1 MDFWGTVRVLRRRWY
16 IALPAVLLTGVLAL
30 YVYISVPTRYESNGV
45 LVLTSPAAGGR
56 YSEKTKPED
65 VVKVNPL
72 LQFDGSLTTT
82 AQILTQI
89 LGDPKTAAE
98 LAGEKSTAAY
108 TANTGPVG
116 GPLLFI
122 TTEADSPEEAQ
133 GLVAKVLERTINE
146 LASQQKALN
155 APEQTFITAQ
165 TLVQPT
171 TAEAKIGGKVRYV
184 GAATVVLL
192 LLTIASTFAADSVLL
207 KIKRRKEAAAAAGS
221 GSGSGSGKDGAPL
234 PPAPPARQHPQPLPP
249 TGAVPPGSVPPVPV
263 PPNGSAPNGTAPNGQ
278 GPAHR
283 PPGQPVP
290 NAHQKTVIIPAPKP
304 PDPAWPTKDD

>member
-30 YVYISVPTRYESNGV
+30 SVYITVPTRYESSGV

-65 VVKVNPL
+65 VVRVNPL

-89 LGDPKTAAE
+89 LGDPKTAEE
-98 LAGEKSTAAY
+98 LAGEGSTAVY

-122 TTEADSPEEAQ
+122 TTEADSAETAE
-133 GLVAKVLERTINE
+133 GLVGKVLEKTVAE
-146 LASQQKALN
+146 LAAQQKALS

-165 TLVQPT
+165 VLVKPT
-171 TAEAKIGGKVRYV
+171 TASAKIGGKVRYV

-192 LLTIASTFAADSVLL
+192 LLTLASTFAADSILL
-207 KIKRRKEAAAAAGS
+207 KAKRRKD
-221 GSGSGSGKDGAPL
+221 GKDKDAKD
-234 PPAPPARQHPQPLPP
+234 PAPSEKDTTPAPGPPVRPNPPVNGNGGVPQRP
-249 TGAVPPGSVPPVPV
+249 TPPG
-263 PPNGSAPNGTAPNGQ
+263 
-278 GPAHR
+278 
-283 PPGQPVP
+283 VP
-290 NAHQKTVIIPAPKP
+290 NAHQKTVIIAAPKP
-304 PDPAWPTKDD
+304 PNPAWPTKDD

>member
-30 YVYISVPTRYESNGV
+30 FVFVSVPTRYESSGV

-56 YSEKTKPED
+56 YTANTKPED
-65 VVKVNPL
+65 VVRVNPL

-89 LGDPKTAAE
+89 LGDPKTAEE
-98 LAGEKSTAAY
+98 LAGKGSTSVY

-122 TTEADSPEEAQ
+122 TTESDSAESAE
-133 GLVAKVLERTINE
+133 GLVGKVLEKTVAE
-146 LASQQKALN
+146 LAAQQKALA

-165 TLVQPT
+165 VLVKPT
-171 TAEAKIGGKVRYV
+171 TASAKIGGKVRYV

-192 LLTIASTFAADSVLL
+192 LLTLASTFAADSILL
-207 KIKRRKEAAAAAGS
+207 RAKRRKDKDAKDGIA
-221 GSGSGSGKDGAPL
+221 GKDPE
-234 PPAPPARQHPQPLPP
+234 PSEKDTTPAP
-249 TGAVPPGSVPPVPV
+249 VPPVRPNPPANGNGNGVAPQRPV
-263 PPNGSAPNGTAPNGQ
+263 PQ
-278 GPAHR
+278 G
-283 PPGQPVP
+283 VP
-290 NAHQKTVIIPAPKP
+290 NAHQKTVIIAAPK

>member
-1 MDFWGTVRVLRRRWY
+1 
-16 IALPAVLLTGVLAL
+16 VLLTGVLAL
-30 YVYISVPTRYESNGV
+30 YVYITVPTRYESSGV

-82 AQILTQI
+82 AQILTQV
-89 LGDPKTAAE
+89 LGDPKTAEE
-98 LAGEKSTAAY
+98 LAGKGSTATY

-122 TTEADSPEEAQ
+122 STEADSAEAAE
-133 GLVAKVLERTINE
+133 GLVGKVLDKTVAE

-165 TLVQPT
+165 ILVKPT
-171 TAEAKIGGKVRYV
+171 TASAKIGGKVRYV

-192 LLTIASTFAADSVLL
+192 LLTIASTFAADSIML
-207 KIKRRKEAAAAAGS
+207 KAKRRKDKESGAAAPS
-221 GSGSGSGKDGAPL
+221 EKDTPPPPPPPSHAPPPRPQQPPQSNGNGAPPQQQPVQ
-234 PPAPPARQHPQPLPP
+234 PPR
-249 TGAVPPGSVPPVPV
+249 PPVQ
-263 PPNGSAPNGTAPNGQ
+263 GQ
-278 GPAHR
+278 G
-283 PPGQPVP
+283 VP
-290 NAHQKTVIIPAPKP
+290 NAHQKTVIIQAPKP
-304 PDPAWPTKDD
+304 PNPAWPTKDD

>member
-16 IALPAVLLTGVLAL
+16 IALPAVLLTGILAL
-30 YVYISVPTRYESNGV
+30 YVYITVPTRYESSGV
-45 LVLTSPAAGGR
+45 LVLTSPAAGGK
-56 YSEKTKPED
+56 YSGNTKPED

-89 LGDPKTAAE
+89 LGDPKTAEE
-98 LAGEKSTAAY
+98 LAGKKSTATY

-122 TTEADSPEEAQ
+122 STEADSAESAE
-133 GLVAKVLERTINE
+133 GLVGKVLEKTVNE
-146 LASQQKALN
+146 LAAQQKALN

-165 TLVQPT
+165 ILVKPT
-171 TAEAKIGGKVRYV
+171 TASAKIGGKVRYV

-192 LLTIASTFAADSVLL
+192 LLTIASTFAADSIML
-207 KIKRRKEAAAAAGS
+207 KAKRRKDA
-221 GSGSGSGKDGAPL
+221 KDGKESGAAPSEKDTTPAPL
-234 PPAPPARQHPQPLPP
+234 PPVRPQGPPHGPPPLPP
-249 TGAVPPGSVPPVPV
+249 HPQS
-263 PPNGSAPNGTAPNGQ
+263 NGNG
-278 GPAHR
+278 
-283 PPGQPVP
+283 GQPQRPAPQGLP

>member
-30 YVYISVPTRYESNGV
+30 YVYITVPTRYESSGV
-45 LVLTSPAAGGR
+45 LVLTSPAAGGK

-65 VVKVNPL
+65 VVRVNPL

-82 AQILTQI
+82 AQILTQV
-89 LGDPKTAAE
+89 LGDPKTAEE
-98 LAGEKSTAAY
+98 LAGKKSTATY

-122 TTEADSPEEAQ
+122 STEADSPEAAE
-133 GLVAKVLERTINE
+133 GLVGKVLDKTVAE

-165 TLVQPT
+165 ILVKPT
-171 TAEAKIGGKVRYV
+171 TASAKIGGKVRYV

-192 LLTIASTFAADSVLL
+192 LLTIASTFAADSIML
-207 KIKRRKEAAAAAGS
+207 KAKRRKDKESGAGPSEKDTPPPPPPSAAAPARPAPQSNGN
-221 GSGSGSGKDGAPL
+221 GAP
-234 PPAPPARQHPQPLPP
+234 PQQQPMPQRPP
-249 TGAVPPGSVPPVPV
+249 TNHGI
-263 PPNGSAPNGTAPNGQ
+263 
-278 GPAHR
+278 
-283 PPGQPVP
+283 P
-290 NAHQKTVIIPAPKP
+290 NAHQKTVIIQAPKP
-304 PDPAWPTKDD
+304 PNPAWPTKED

>member
-30 YVYISVPTRYESNGV
+30 YVYITVPTRYESSGV

-65 VVKVNPL
+65 VVRVNPL

-82 AQILTQI
+82 AQILTQV
-89 LGDPKTAAE
+89 LGDPKTAEE
-98 LAGEKSTAAY
+98 LAGKGSTATY

-116 GPLLFI
+116 GPLLFV
-122 TTEADSPEEAQ
+122 TTEADSAEAAQ
-133 GLVAKVLERTINE
+133 GLVGKVLERTVGE
-146 LASQQKALN
+146 LSAQQKALN

-165 TLVQPT
+165 ILVKPT
-171 TAEAKIGGKVRYV
+171 TAEAKVGGKVRYV

-192 LLTIASTFAADSVLL
+192 LLTIASTFATDSVLL
-207 KIKRRKEAAAAAGS
+207 KLKRRKEAGGPPS
-221 GSGSGSGKDGAPL
+221 DRDTPAPPL
-234 PPAPPARQHPQPLPP
+234 NHAPPARPQNVAQNL
-249 TGAVPPGSVPPVPV
+249 AQ
-263 PPNGSAPNGTAPNGQ
+263 PNGVHQ
-278 GPAHR
+278 QR

-304 PDPAWPTKDD
+304 PNPAWPTKDD

>member
-16 IALPAVLLTGVLAL
+16 IALPAVLLTGILAL
-30 YVYISVPTRYESNGV
+30 YVYATVPTRYESSGV

-56 YSEKTKPED
+56 YTANTKPED
-65 VVKVNPL
+65 VVRVNPL

-89 LGDPKTAAE
+89 LGDPKTAEE
-98 LAGEKSTAAY
+98 LAGKGSTSVY

-122 TTEADSPEEAQ
+122 TTESDSAESAE
-133 GLVAKVLERTINE
+133 GLVGKVLEKTVAE
-146 LASQQKALN
+146 LAAQQKALS

-165 TLVQPT
+165 VLVKPT
-171 TAEAKIGGKVRYV
+171 TASAKIGGKVRYV

-192 LLTIASTFAADSVLL
+192 LLTLASTFAADSILL
-207 KIKRRKEAAAAAGS
+207 KAKRRKD
-221 GSGSGSGKDGAPL
+221 GKDPKDPKDPAPSEKDTTPAPL
-234 PPAPPARQHPQPLPP
+234 PPVRPNPQTNGNGTPPR
-249 TGAVPPGSVPPVPV
+249 PVP
-263 PPNGSAPNGTAPNGQ
+263 Q
-278 GPAHR
+278 G
-283 PPGQPVP
+283 VP
-290 NAHQKTVIIPAPKP
+290 NAHQKTVIIAAPK

>member
-30 YVYISVPTRYESNGV
+30 YVYITVPTRYESSGV

-82 AQILTQI
+82 AQILTQV

-98 LAGEKSTAAY
+98 LAGKGSTATY

-122 TTEADSPEEAQ
+122 STEADSAEAAE
-133 GLVAKVLERTINE
+133 GLVGKVLDKTVAE

-165 TLVQPT
+165 ILVKPT
-171 TAEAKIGGKVRYV
+171 TASAKIGGKVRYV

-192 LLTIASTFAADSVLL
+192 LLTIASTFAADSILL
-207 KIKRRKEAAAAAGS
+207 KAKRRKEGAAPSEKDAAAPPPTPPVRPQPQPQGN
-221 GSGSGSGKDGAPL
+221 GAP
-234 PPAPPARQHPQPLPP
+234 PP
-249 TGAVPPGSVPPVPV
+249 
-263 PPNGSAPNGTAPNGQ
+263 
-278 GPAHR
+278 HR
-283 PPGQPVP
+283 PPNQGIP

>member
-30 YVYISVPTRYESNGV
+30 YVYISVPTRYESSGV

-89 LGDPKTAAE
+89 LGDPKTAVE
-98 LAGEKSTAAY
+98 LAGEGSTATY

-122 TTEADSPEEAQ
+122 TTEADSAEAAQ
-133 GLVAKVLERTINE
+133 GLVGKVLEKTIAE
-146 LASQQKALN
+146 LAGQQKALN

-171 TAEAKIGGKVRYV
+171 TASAKIGGKVRYV

-192 LLTIASTFAADSVLL
+192 LLTLASTFAADSIML
-207 KIKRRKEAAAAAGS
+207 KLKRRKEAGAS
-221 GSGSGSGKDGAPL
+221 EKDGAPL
-234 PPAPPARQHPQPLPP
+234 PPAPPARQHPQPLGGPP
-249 TGAVPPGSVPPVPV
+249 NGAVPGGAM
-263 PPNGSAPNGTAPNGQ
+263 PNGVGPNGPG
-278 GPAHR
+278 AHR
-283 PPGQPVP
+283 PPQQPLP

>member
-16 IALPAVLLTGVLAL
+16 IALPAVLLTGILAL
-30 YVYISVPTRYESNGV
+30 YVYVTVPTRYESSGV

-56 YSEKTKPED
+56 YTANTKPED
-65 VVKVNPL
+65 VVRVNPL

-89 LGDPKTAAE
+89 LGDPKTAEE
-98 LAGEKSTAAY
+98 LAGKGSTAVY

-122 TTEADSPEEAQ
+122 TSEADSAESAE
-133 GLVAKVLERTINE
+133 GLVDKVLGKTVAE
-146 LASQQKALN
+146 LAEQQKALN

-165 TLVQPT
+165 ILVKPT
-171 TAEAKIGGKVRYV
+171 TASAKIGGKVRYV

-192 LLTIASTFAADSVLL
+192 LLTLASTFAADSIMT
-207 KIKRRKEAAAAAGS
+207 KAKRRKE
-221 GSGSGSGKDGAPL
+221 GKDAAPSEKDTT
-234 PPAPPARQHPQPLPP
+234 PAPPVRPHPQANGNGGPP
-249 TGAVPPGSVPPVPV
+249 RTTP
-263 PPNGSAPNGTAPNGQ
+263 Q
-278 GPAHR
+278 G
-283 PPGQPVP
+283 VP
-290 NAHQKTVIIPAPKP
+290 NAHQKTVIIAAPK